1 MAFASLVQVM
11 PSELTKRIAGA
22 PRCGMMTSGRYVTS
36 LMRGGA
42 TLSES

>member
-1 MAFASLVQVM
+1 MAFASIVQVM

-42 TLSES
+42 TLSEF